1 MVEEVEEIVAKVFE
15 NILLIFIITS
25 LVAEHFTHLMQF
37 ISFLTGSSNCS
48 STSSTGTGY
57 RHIFNQNQSV
67 VPVNHNFETT
77 RINANQLVTYHTYKH
92 SYTSDKATMGTVLS
106 FSPRPE
112 KTSVSQTIGLN
123 AVHNY
128 GGVNEYMKE
137 NVIIHNNENSNIL
150 SHSSRPTSSLANSVS
165 NASNL
170 STATYNGGIIPP
182 SNQKN
187 VKKHTSFLNSFSW
200 KRFTGGGS
208 SASSSTVNSNINS
221 TGSHPNSSKRKQQ
234 QQQIQHQLHLQQ
246 SLDGQMG
253 QNHHQQNIIQNNH
266 NNVQHH
272 VNFRAMGQFPRQP
285 LDNIHPMIDS
295 NKNIQNA
302 LAHGTGKSTHLND
315 KHHLDLAPQ
324 PTASHLAM
332 ATKASNV
339 NETTELLGSNAN
351 NMINNVN
358 LQHMIPGHVTQLSQQ
373 QQPQQGYGQRWN
385 NIQHQSIDGSIHQT
399 VTMQQNLAAGIAG
412 MNMNNEEKALIRGSY
427 QNSQGVF
434 NNKMDSRS
442 SSANSNHTGSN
453 TSTGNANSGGSGG
466 SVIANYNYVNQ
477 NNTFNNLQTQF
488 QQQQIANH
496 QQNNKNNNNHHQYQL
511 RTSASADLSSTS
523 SALATIKPSAS
534 IIETSL
540 SAVPSS
546 EAVVVPSTAAA
557 TVVTS
562 SRDIVTTSLSSTSL
576 VPQQQPL
583 IPSIPGGIHDATG
596 ISSTLQPTTMINGMV
611 VSNSGMKGSTTNN
624 NSSILPSSKPVV
636 ATGTAVANNNN
647 TAAPTSAT
655 AGKKTVIQA
664 STSELL
670 KCLGHYLYKKCYRL
684 RDFQPGDCIM
694 WLRTVDRSLL
704 LQGWQV
710 ILLHHIMIYSDFRGI
725 CMCI

>member
-1 MVEEVEEIVAKVFE
+1 
-15 NILLIFIITS
+15 
-25 LVAEHFTHLMQF
+25 
-37 ISFLTGSSNCS
+37 
-48 STSSTGTGY
+48 
-57 RHIFNQNQSV
+57 
-67 VPVNHNFETT
+67 
-77 RINANQLVTYHTYKH
+77 
-92 SYTSDKATMGTVLS
+92 MGTVLS

-128 GGVNEYMKE
+128 GGVSEYMKE
-137 NVIIHNNENSNIL
+137 NVIIHNNENSHIL

-170 STATYNGGIIPP
+170 STATYNGGVLPP
-182 SNQKN
+182 SNQKS
-187 VKKHTSFLNSFSW
+187 VKKHSGFLNNFSW

-208 SASSSTVNSNINS
+208 STSTTSMNGNLNS
-221 TGSHPNSSKRKQQ
+221 TGSNPTSSKRKQQ
-234 QQQIQHQLHLQQ
+234 QQMQHQLQLQQ
-246 SLDGQMG
+246 SLDGQLG

-266 NNVQHH
+266 NNSHH
-272 VNFRAMGQFPRQP
+272 LNLRGMGQFPRQP
-285 LDNIHPMIDS
+285 LDNIHPMIDG

-324 PTASHLAM
+324 SNSTAQLAM
-332 ATKASNV
+332 SKSTNGV
-339 NETTELLGSNAN
+339 NENTTDLMGSNAN
-351 NMINNVN
+351 SAFNNAN
-358 LQHMIPGHVTQLSQQ
+358 RQHMIPGQIMGQQPNLPQQ
-373 QQPQQGYGQRWN
+373 QVYGRWN
-385 NIQHQSIDGSIHQT
+385 MQQQSVDGQIQQT
-399 VTMQQNLAAGIAG
+399 VTMQQNLAASIAG
-412 MNMNNEEKALIRGSY
+412 MNLNNEEQHMIGRGS
-427 QNSQGVF
+427 NNQGVY
-434 NNKMDSRS
+434 NNRMDSRS
-442 SSANSNHTGSN
+442 SSENSNHSGSN
-453 TSTGNANSGGSGG
+453 NSTGGHTNQNNGSGGSGG

-488 QQQQIANH
+488 QQQQITN
-496 QQNNKNNNNHHQYQL
+496 QQNNNNKNNNSNHQYQL

-523 SALATIKPSAS
+523 STLATIKPSAS

-540 SAVPSS
+540 SAVPCSDVAVPTT
-546 EAVVVPSTAAA
+546 EAVA

-562 SRDIVTTSLSSTSL
+562 SRDVVTTSLSTSSI
-576 VPQQQPL
+576 VPQQPL
-583 IPSIPGGIHDATG
+583 IPTIPGGLQEASVAG
-596 ISSTLQPTTMINGMV
+596 IAPSLQPTTMINGMV
-611 VSNSGMKGSTTNN
+611 VSNSGMKGSTT
-624 NSSILPSSKPVV
+624 SATILPSTVCAA
-636 ATGTAVANNNN
+636 ATGTTAQVTNAVP
-647 TAAPTSAT
+647 AASSAT

-710 ILLHHIMIYSDFRGI
+710 TIQKFISRILFDSKFK
-725 CMCI
+725 